1 MEKKNSKRSILTGT
15 IIAGALLTFSVN
27 TNARPSTDVLGS
39 GAEVRG
45 EIIDLN
51 LNSSSSNLLEL
62 KCGEAEK
69 TTKKAEAKPATK
81 KEGKAVE
88 AKCGEGKCGEGKCGG
103 DDKKADSKKL
113 GTKDAKSAKAE
124 KKSDKKGKTTE
135 AKCGE
140 GKCGAE

>member
-1 MEKKNSKRSILTGT
+1 MEKKNTKKSIITKT

-27 TNARPSTDVLGS
+27 VDARPTTDILGS
-39 GAEVRG
+39 GAEVRS

-51 LNSSSSNLLEL
+51 INSSTNNLLEL

-69 TTKKAEAKPATK
+69 TTKKSKVK
-81 KEGKAVE
+81 KEGKATE
-88 AKCGEGKCGEGKCGG
+88 AKCGEGKCGE
-103 DDKKADSKKL
+103 DVKKSDSKKL
-113 GTKDAKSAKAE
+113 DTKVAKTE
-124 KKSDKKGKTTE
+124 KSDKKGKTTE